1 MTTQKAIEIVGP
13 SSAHLTTSHPLPRLR
28 DDYILIKTSA
38 IALNPTDWKHIHYWP
53 TPGALVGVDYS
64 GTVLEVGPKVKKAFK
79 KGDRVCG
86 FCHGSNKLQ
95 LEDGTFAEYIAAKG
109 DIQIKIPDA
118 MSFEEAA
125 TLGTGIL
132 TLGQGLYQSLEL
144 PLPTSGSVE
153 GDGKGTVLIYGGSTA
168 TGTLAIQF
176 AKL

>member
-1 MTTQKAIEIVGP
+1 MTTQKAIEIVSPGSAQLT
-13 SSAHLTTSHPLPRLR
+13 SSRPLPSLR

-38 IALNPTDWKHIHYWP
+38 IALNPTDWKHIDFLA
-53 TPGALVGVDYS
+53 TPGALVGCDYS
-64 GTVLEVGPKVKKAFK
+64 GIVLEVGPKVKKAFK

-86 FCHGSNKLQ
+86 FVHGANKLQ

-109 DIQIKIPDA
+109 DIQFQIPDG

-125 TLGTGIL
+125 TLGVGVL
-132 TLGQGLYQSLEL
+132 TVGQGLYQSLEL

-153 GDGKGTVLIYGGSTA
+153 GNGKATVLIYGGSTA
-168 TGTLAIQF
+168 TGTLAIQS